1 MAKNPRWD
9 WIFNPRCND
18 GAHPHLGTFQVGGK
32 PNKCRLG
39 RCYHEVS
46 NPTLNY
52 ATFLLGLYL
61 TVVWAIDGD
70 SIIASTMAT
79 LVVLIL
85 MFLTGRFFSKST
97 SLYLPGALE
106 VMDDKADLGLSGGS
120 TIIVG
125 IAKGFI
131 WGSAILLILAHL

>member
-1 MAKNPRWD
+1 M
-9 WIFNPRCND
+9 
-18 GAHPHLGTFQVGGK
+18 
-32 PNKCRLG
+32 
-39 RCYHEVS
+39 
-46 NPTLNY
+46 NY